1 MKKYIYFIALALTA
15 ASFASCGH
23 DPNYD
28 GEYDIKGYFNGSD
41 PRNNLVYFTTHVG
54 AFTNNFAGGLH
65 VGEDSQEFPFK
76 AAVTR
81 KLTSAGKAQVALST
95 DAPLLATTYKD
106 YTVATAEQVEFKDG
120 GIIEI
125 GTETA
130 DFAVP
135 ITVKGLSQ
143 IVKPTVVPV
152 RITPTGDELNSPE
165 DQTQDYGY
173 IVITPKEAWNVWYN
187 KDENI
192 SVSMGE
198 TNTYLDK
205 TSFAVQLNSAKA
217 FNQKGKIGLERDNS
231 LVKADDKMK
240 LAPEGISTTTAVDCQ
255 GKSYLNLS
263 VAFANPDKFAEPG
276 NYVLP
281 MRAVYYDEN
290 GGKHNLIGGEV
301 LIPIKVTAIYI
312 AATKQA
318 PIGTLISRD
327 GWQVTSDSNPRY
339 GTMEETIDGNVDT
352 APFLRKGNRTVIV
365 DMGKSETIK
374 GLQLGMDSDWEYF
387 PSAITFYGSNDNQEW
402 EQLSG
407 SISVSWDLWN
417 NYLIL
422 QPLTIRYLKME
433 VKVTNSYGKISEIKI
448 YK

>member
-312 AATKQA
+312 ATSKKVPTGTPIAT
-318 PIGTLISRD
+318 D
-327 GWQVTSDSNPRY
+327 GWQVTLDYKPTY
-339 GTMEETIDGNVDT
+339 GDIAGAIDGST
-352 APFLRKGNRTVIV
+352 ATGPFLKRGLSTIIL
-365 DMGKSETIK
+365 DMGKEETIK
-374 GLQLGMDSDWEYF
+374 GLQIGTDENRDYY
-387 PSAITFYGSNDNQEW
+387 PSAVTFYGSKDNQEW

-407 SISVSWDLWN
+407 SIPISTALWN
-417 NYLIL
+417 NFSVLKSL
-422 QPLTIRYLKME
+422 SIRYLKME
-433 VKVTNSYGKISEIKI
+433 VKVTDRYGMISEIKI

>member
-187 KDENI
+187 KDESI

-205 TSFAVQLNSAKA
+205 TSFAVQLNTTKA
-217 FNQKGKIGLERDNS
+217 FDNKGKIGLERDNS

-263 VAFANPDKFAEPG
+263 VAFANPEKFMEPG
-276 NYVLP
+276 TYVLP

-290 GGKHNLIGGEV
+290 GEKHNLLGGEV
-301 LIPIKVTAIYI
+301 LIPIKVTAIYVV
-312 AATKQA
+312 ATKTA
-318 PIGTLISRD
+318 PTGIQIPTD
-327 GWQVTSDSNPRY
+327 GWKVTSDSNPRY
-339 GTMEETIDGNVDT
+339 GTMAETIDGNVDT

-374 GLQLGMDSDWEYF
+374 ALDRK
-387 PSAITFYGSNDNQEW
+387 
-402 EQLSG
+402 
-407 SISVSWDLWN
+407 SV
-417 NYLIL
+417 
-422 QPLTIRYLKME
+422 
-433 VKVTNSYGKISEIKI
+433 V
-448 YK
+448 